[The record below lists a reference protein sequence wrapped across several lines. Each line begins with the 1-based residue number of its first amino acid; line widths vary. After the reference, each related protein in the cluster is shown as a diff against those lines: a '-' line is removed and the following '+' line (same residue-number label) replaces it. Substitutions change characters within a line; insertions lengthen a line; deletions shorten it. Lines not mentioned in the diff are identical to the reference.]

1 MNSAQIVILLW
12 ACSIPSLEE
21 FTVMQGWKAKSPY
34 TFCSTVCRPSASQQ
48 EKENK
53 KGSNKKPY

>member
-1 MNSAQIVILLW
+1 MHKQQYYCGHAAFLLLKSTRVI
-12 ACSIPSLEE
+12 
-21 FTVMQGWKAKSPY
+21 QGWKAKSPY
-34 TFCSTVCRPSASQQ
+34 TFCSTVRCTSASQQ